1 MTRKKRICKEHRD
14 VILWVSS
21 FMERKFNI
29 ILLNTEWSQSYEF
42 WKKWIVIFD
51 YLNFC
56 RLVQRG
62 DTLVNI
68 SPLQS
73 SDRTLGAH
81 GLRWSKKKPELTS
94 YCWKIKYI
102 PTYVLVLSEK
112 NLRISWILI
121 YKNRRNIHR
130 DRLERERN
138 VLEKSPPLAQQHMM
152 GKDLTRWVL
161 FPEEQGVSALHQ
173 APQSLGFT
181 PKRWA
186 CKSPGLK
193 INKADIQESQSDIE
207 NWDSSLRGLLCSF
220 FPPRPRKRTVV

>member
-1 MTRKKRICKEHRD
+1 
-14 VILWVSS
+14 
-21 FMERKFNI
+21 MERKFNI
-29 ILLNTEWSQSYEF
+29 ILLNTGWSQSYEF
-42 WKKWIVIFD
+42 WKKWIVILD

-73 SDRTLGAH
+73 SDRPWD
-81 GLRWSKKKPELTS
+81 GLRWCKKKPELTS

-130 DRLERERN
+130 DRLERRDMFLQNPTLGTAAHDGER
-138 VLEKSPPLAQQHMM
+138 SHQM
-152 GKDLTRWVL
+152 GAFLRRIKEWV
-161 FPEEQGVSALHQ
+161 PCISAHPIPWSLHQ
-173 APQSLGFT
+173 RDEPVNHL
-181 PKRWA
+181 
-186 CKSPGLK
+186 
-193 INKADIQESQSDIE
+193 
-207 NWDSSLRGLLCSF
+207 
-220 FPPRPRKRTVV
+220 V